1 MTEDSKTVSC
11 GKCKIP
17 LDEDANIESKDRTP
31 CPECGSNSRTFHVH
45 IHESIT
51 FREKLGMKARHRG
64 KGKPYLESISGDDL
78 HRKSGKWM
86 KLERTIDRENDK
98 YHEVISDPSIGK
110 IVHEC
115 EEPLSEHSGHGAAK
129 NKKR

>member
-11 GKCKIP
+11 GKCKIF
-17 LDEDANIESKDRTP
+17 LNEDANIESKNRTP
-31 CPECGSNSRTFHVH
+31 CPKCGSTSRTFHVH

-51 FREKLGMKARHRG
+51 LREKWGMKARHG
-64 KGKPYLESISGDDL
+64 DKGKPYIESISGDDL
-78 HRKSGKWM
+78 HRESGKWM

-98 YHEVISDPSIGK
+98 YNEIVTDPSTGE

-115 EEPLSEHSGHGAAK
+115 EEPLSEHRGHGAAK
-129 NKKR
+129 NKK